1 MNEESNEV
9 LGLFSIYILKATQ
22 VHYTQ
27 KQSSITSKYHMG
39 HIYKQT
45 YYLFNTW
52 FSVSNSSL
60 FASKISTF
68 SCSLF
73 NLFSWRDF
81 L

>member
-1 MNEESNEV
+1 MLKTFWFEETFNQKKKIAKIMNEESNEV

-45 YYLFNTW
+45 YYLFNT
-52 FSVSNSSL
+52 
-60 FASKISTF
+60 
-68 SCSLF
+68 
-73 NLFSWRDF
+73 
-81 L
+81 